1 MAPIEALPVEVICRI
16 ADICTDESASKN
28 KNVMQ
33 TPAALTQTSH
43 HFYDIVNPRI
53 RTTTVCRAAE
63 EGRLDIIKKAH
74 EYGADLSLAGRIKH
88 GQRASPLHYAIQNGH
103 RDIVEYLVEV
113 GVDPH
118 VPSTGL
124 CTCYMDEA
132 IVKPYALHTALS
144 HSMVEEAAKLLI
156 QKLGAYWSFRGM
168 PALDEVYPDED
179 DDKEL
184 ADLLINLP
192 GPQPAIDALKYALKW
207 KYSDLATRVLERPD
221 FDASFPDYYG
231 RTPIACAVFYNQPE
245 IAKLLLQRPDV
256 DAGTPQKNGIT
267 PLHLAVE
274 ERSLPFVATLLKR
287 PEVDAGRADKHNA
300 TALHC
305 AAENGELAIVKLL
318 LEQPGVVTTSPDN
331 MGLTPLHWAVRSRS
345 HTKHPWQPMW
355 KGIFR
360 CNGPPGFRAQSL
372 DIIKILL
379 ARPEINAGIPTKKG
393 LTPLH
398 HACLL
403 GDLEVARLLLGR
415 RDVDANARASHG
427 QTPLHIAASSRPR
440 SGMKLM
446 GLLLEQRGVDIT
458 DVDNDGRTILHYL
471 CGSRQQFYPPDLVIE
486 TALREGVPIDKI
498 SVNGLTAFHQA
509 LCSGNFVTALFLL
522 SLGADPMVSTR
533 LKYNNSLLHIILRTP
548 GFNQEQHELVN
559 ELIRK
564 GIEIDTYTDS
574 PLANLWREDEYKI
587 EDVDGIRS
595 VDPVSG
601 SDCTPLLL
609 AATGE
614 YRLEGLKSLLHAGAD
629 PNAPVI
635 IRNTELEGSTESNR
649 QAFLSGVFR
658 ETWDVE
664 PSDEDMIRNEKPFK
678 VLLQHGSRLD
688 YDGIADSPLQ
698 DACRAAEDG
707 RYALL
712 KILLDN
718 STAKNV
724 SQSHVKEVIS
734 EYADKDQH
742 SRIFDMLREFERKVF
757 AN

>member
-1 MAPIEALPVEVICRI
+1 MAPIEALPVEAICRI
-16 ADICTDESASKN
+16 ADIRIDESASKN
-28 KNVMQ
+28 KDVMQ
-33 TPAALTQTSH
+33 TPEALVQTSH

-53 RTTTVCRAAE
+53 RTTAVCRAAE

-74 EYGADLSLAGRIKH
+74 GHGADLSLAGRIKH

-118 VPSTGL
+118 VPSAGL

-144 HSMVEEAAKLLI
+144 HSMVKEAAKLLI

-168 PALDEVYPDED
+168 PALDEVYPDEH
-179 DDKEL
+179 DKEL

-192 GPQPAIDALKYALKW
+192 GPQPAIDALRYALQW
-207 KYSDLATRVLERPD
+207 KHSDLATRVLERPD
-221 FDASFPDYYG
+221 FDASFPDHYG

-245 IAKLLLQRPDV
+245 IFKLLLQRPEV
-256 DAGTPQKNGIT
+256 DAGTPQKNGLT
-267 PLHLAVE
+267 PLHLTVE
-274 ERSLPFVATLLKR
+274 ERSLPFVETLLQR
-287 PEVDAGRADKHNA
+287 TEVDAGKADKHNY

-305 AAENGELAIVKLL
+305 AAEKGELAIVKLL
-318 LEQPGVVTTSPDN
+318 LEQPGVIATSPDN
-331 MGLTPLHWAVRSRS
+331 TGMTPLHWAVRSRN
-345 HTKHPWQPMW
+345 HTSHPWLPMR
-355 KGIFR
+355 KRIFR

-379 ARPEINAGIPTKKG
+379 ARPDINA
-393 LTPLH
+393 
-398 HACLL
+398 
-403 GDLEVARLLLGR
+403 
-415 RDVDANARASHG
+415 
-427 QTPLHIAASSRPR
+427 TPLHIAASSRLR

-471 CGSRQQFYPPDLVIE
+471 CGSHEQFYPPDLVIE
-486 TALREGVPIDKI
+486 TALREGVPIDEI

-522 SLGADPMVSTR
+522 SLGADPM
-533 LKYNNSLLHIILRTP
+533 
-548 GFNQEQHELVN
+548 HELMD

-564 GIEIDTYTDS
+564 AIEIDTYTDS
-574 PLANLWREDEYKI
+574 PLANVWKDDEYRI
-587 EDVDGIRS
+587 EDVDGILS
-595 VDPVSG
+595 VDPVTG

-609 AATGE
+609 AALGE

-635 IRNTELEGSTESNR
+635 VRNIELEGSTESNR

-664 PSDEDMIRNEKPFK
+664 PSDDDMIQNEKPFK
-678 VLLQHGSRLD
+678 VLLQYGPRLD

-698 DACRAAEDG
+698 DACKAAEYG
-707 RYALL
+707 LYALL

-742 SRIFDMLREFERKVF
+742 SRIVDMLTEFEHKVF